1 MKKIYEKA
9 SEIRLRASLPI
20 ELWYNGRRNVFYQNT
35 GATVQDKEKVYFAV
49 CSAILKLEI
58 EKGHLKWSITDISKV
73 SEITRSLIYYYF
85 GKEKDVILKEAY
97 RFIFE
102 VFFTPPMNTRTGSV
116 TTRMK
121 QTLIDLG
128 YMPYLFVLYYL
139 QKNTDSEVG
148 QMLRKAETQLLAYL
162 ENLLPHLSKTQVLE
176 LYLKELGAIAY
187 HLSPEQVDEIFG
199 KYQKNS

>member
-1 MKKIYEKA
+1 M
-9 SEIRLRASLPI
+9 
-20 ELWYNGRRNVFYQNT
+20 
-35 GATVQDKEKVYFAV
+35 QDKEKVYFAV

-97 RFIFE
+97 HFIFE

-121 QTLIDLG
+121 KTLIDLG

-187 HLSPEQVDEIFG
+187 HLSPEQVDDIFG
-199 KYQKNS
+199 KYQKNN